1 MNKNLMTEAVQESE
15 QHNFMFKVLADIFM
29 EIFGL
34 LKYIFYD
41 VFRGEAA

>member
-1 MNKNLMTEAVQESE
+1 MNKNLMAEEVHEGE

-29 EIFGL
+29 EIFGFF
-34 LKYIFYD
+34 KYIFYD

>member
-1 MNKNLMTEAVQESE
+1 MNKDLLTEEVQETE
-15 QHNFMFKVLADIFM
+15 QHSLMFKVIADIFM

-34 LKYIFYD
+34 FKYIFYD